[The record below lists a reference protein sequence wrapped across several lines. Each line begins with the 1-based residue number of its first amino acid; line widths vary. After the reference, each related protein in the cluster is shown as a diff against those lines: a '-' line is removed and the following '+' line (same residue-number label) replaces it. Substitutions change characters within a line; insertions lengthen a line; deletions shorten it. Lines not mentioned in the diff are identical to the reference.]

1 MKKIILLLLI
11 TFSLF
16 SDLSAQGLHF
26 GLKLGADMHKISG
39 TSFQDK
45 YNVGYHAGVFAEI
58 NLPGKIGIQPEAY
71 YSQVNPKV
79 ATGTSGI
86 YGFNNVTKIKLS
98 YLNFPILL
106 NFKVAPMLSFQA
118 GPQFGVL
125 INKDK
130 SISQNG
136 KDAFKSG
143 DVGIAAGLQ
152 VNVTK
157 VKIYARYVAG
167 LNDLNNTNTGKRRNQ
182 AIHLGLGLRLF

>member
-1 MKKIILLLLI
+1 MKKYILFSLI
-11 TFSLF
+11 TLF
-16 SDLSAQGLHF
+16 FVCDISAQGLHF
-26 GLKLGADMHKISG
+26 GLKGGADLHKISG
-39 TSFQDK
+39 TSFQDQ

-79 ATGTSGI
+79 ATGTAGI

-106 NFKVAPMLSFQA
+106 NLRVAPMLSFQA
-118 GPQFGVL
+118 GPQFGIL

-130 SISQNG
+130 SIAQNG

-157 VKIYARYVAG
+157 IKIYARYVAG
-167 LNDLNNTNTGKRRNQ
+167 LNDVNNTNTGRWRNQ
-182 AIHLGLGLRLF
+182 AIHLGLGVRLF